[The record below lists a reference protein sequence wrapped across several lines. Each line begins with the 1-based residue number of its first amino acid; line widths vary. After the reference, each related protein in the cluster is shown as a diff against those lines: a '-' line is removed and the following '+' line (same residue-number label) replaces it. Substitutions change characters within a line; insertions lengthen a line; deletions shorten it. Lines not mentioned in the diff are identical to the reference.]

1 MLEYPDDDVRSV
13 SVTATAAFLYAYQ
26 RSGQPEGIRAFNNL
40 MTKFIPKLAENITD
54 DWEHSVV
61 VSSLESFTNLLK
73 DCKQATTAIPGT
85 PEKIMM
91 CITKLAIEV
100 KESEIKFDTVHV
112 SFLVQMRALF
122 SRFYY

>member
-73 DCKQATTAIPGT
+73 DCKQATTAIPDT

-91 CITKLAIEV
+91 CITKLMKKECSCQVRQRLYSARAI
-100 KESEIKFDTVHV
+100 
-112 SFLVQMRALF
+112 
-122 SRFYY
+122 